1 MTDSRHRRC
10 LRSLCAA
17 VLLAGLAPALLP
29 QTTQAQQGQGGYPN
43 RPIRAV
49 VPSPAGGPPDLT
61 LRILTPKLTAL
72 LGQPVVVENRGGAGG
87 IVGTGYV
94 ARQPADGY
102 TWLFTTASHA
112 NTPPF
117 NENVPFNPIRDFTHV
132 TLAVQNF
139 GQALVVPVSLKVN
152 SVAELIELAKKSP
165 GKLTYANAGF
175 GTASHIPAE
184 VFKSMTGTDLLS
196 VMYKG
201 IGEAT
206 NDLLAGRID
215 AFFVG
220 TQIAAQHVA
229 SGKLRALAVTGARRW
244 KGMPEVPTLQ
254 EQGLTGYNV
263 VNWFGVWLPAGAP
276 TDLVERIHQT
286 FVQVIK
292 DPEVIAQFDK
302 LGLEGIAMPPA
313 DFARFVE
320 SEAKSAQAIADRLK
334 AAGGK
339 P

>member
-17 VLLAGLAPALLP
+17 ALLAGLAPALLP
-29 QTTQAQQGQGGYPN
+29 QTTQAQQGQAAYPN

-49 VPSPAGGPPDLT
+49 VPSPPGGPPDLT
-61 LRILTPKLTAL
+61 LRILTPKLSAL

-152 SVAELIELAKKSP
+152 SVAELIELAKKNP
-165 GKLTYANAGF
+165 GKLTYVKGGAETNAAVLG
-175 GTASHIPAE
+175 GHTMLQADS
-184 VFKSMTGTDLLS
+184 TGWRSLVDSGQLRLLVLWTEKRS
-196 VMYKG
+196 KFWP
-201 IGEAT
+201 
-206 NDLLAGRID
+206 D
-215 AFFVG
+215 
-220 TQIAAQHVA
+220 
-229 SGKLRALAVTGARRW
+229 
-244 KGMPEVPTLQ
+244 VPTLKDVGIDFVFDSPWGIAGPKGMDPAVVKRLDQ
-254 EQGLTGYNV
+254 AFKKALEDKKVVEILDSFVFPVRYADQAGY
-263 VNWFGVWLPAGAP
+263 LKII
-276 TDLVERIHQT
+276 E
-286 FVQVIK
+286 
-292 DPEVIAQFDK
+292 EVTK
-302 LGLEGIAMPPA
+302 SEKEGLEKIGQ
-313 DFARFVE
+313 
-320 SEAKSAQAIADRLK
+320 AK
-334 AAGGK
+334 
-339 P
+339 

>member
-1 MTDSRHRRC
+1 
-10 LRSLCAA
+10 
-17 VLLAGLAPALLP
+17 
-29 QTTQAQQGQGGYPN
+29 
-43 RPIRAV
+43 
-49 VPSPAGGPPDLT
+49 
-61 LRILTPKLTAL
+61 
-72 LGQPVVVENRGGAGG
+72 
-87 IVGTGYV
+87 
-94 ARQPADGY
+94 
-102 TWLFTTASHA
+102 
-112 NTPPF
+112 
-117 NENVPFNPIRDFTHV
+117 
-132 TLAVQNF
+132 
-139 GQALVVPVSLKVN
+139 
-152 SVAELIELAKKSP
+152 
-165 GKLTYANAGF
+165 
-175 GTASHIPAE
+175 
-184 VFKSMTGTDLLS
+184 
-196 VMYKG
+196 MYKG